1 MTPAFSS
8 TVTCK
13 TYSVINHS
21 PKPLTCISDEVI
33 YLITCARCKVQYVGE
48 TSRELSQRNNNHRST
63 FRNKYHT
70 LLAEHFSGEGACNIE
85 HCLIQPIEKIIS
97 EGNRDIRKLRL
108 EREAFWIKELRTLT
122 PYGLNDKLGSQNWRH
137 RWRDD
142 IAGRCFNSLAT
153 TRGSRGSRG
162 NSVSGQDNIWFLKA
176 LESSY
181 DNLNNWR
188 NAARIKV
195 NSVSI
200 VRLKE
205 MAWFYANLSNDWSC
219 NTPREI
225 INLMTDMINCRLFE
239 SNQKDKD
246 AKKYSENYFKIQFQA
261 KEIEKIHISKIFH
274 KHANLIPSKFS
285 TREPPKVI
293 FSRTK
298 NLGSVFFNYKT
309 TVANADKVTQVCQC
323 LNSDFRDPFH
333 GHIVTG
339 DLRVIENPKIRQ
351 LLSKGTNYR
360 EPRRVNWKLFL
371 PYFTNC
377 LKNLIETWSIQE
389 NAKQDSLSDWYTNV
403 LKDVKERINT
413 LKKTN
418 FRYGIRN
425 CVTDKLKDTIE
436 DLKDRFVFV
445 PTDKASKNFGV
456 VCKKFYVEIS
466 QKELGLSRKLR
477 NTSSNPTY
485 EIVSKDINSV
495 ISEHVAYMKL
505 QNIPAT
511 IPPSLPFLYWIPK
524 FHKKPHSKQRFI
536 AASRVCSTKPLSKIL
551 TYCLKLVED
560 HHRTRSRFYEISHGI
575 NPMWIIHNSSSVFKR
590 FSFFNQK
597 KECRNVRTYDF
608 STLYT
613 SIPHQQLKTRIST
626 LVKQAFDDGKHNFIS
641 LGKFQAKWSNN
652 PRDSTFAL
660 SCQSVCFL
668 LEWLIDNI
676 YVTFGDKLFRQVIG
690 IPMGTDCA
698 PFLANLF
705 LFSYEYEWI
714 DKQRSTGN
722 LSILYRFRGCCRY
735 IDDLLTVNN
744 DDLMKKYMK
753 DIYPPELILVPDET
767 DGLSVHFLDMNI
779 LISNGVISTSIYDK
793 RDSFSFPIVNFP
805 DLTGNIPLKESHGV
819 FTGECVRYARS
830 CTFLEDFTFRTQ
842 FLVDKLKSK
851 GFKIMGLKKTWKK
864 FCDRHILL
872 VSKYGSAVLKLC
884 DSWNF

>member
-1 MTPAFSS
+1 
-8 TVTCK
+8 
-13 TYSVINHS
+13 
-21 PKPLTCISDEVI
+21 
-33 YLITCARCKVQYVGE
+33 
-48 TSRELSQRNNNHRST
+48 
-63 FRNKYHT
+63 
-70 LLAEHFSGEGACNIE
+70 
-85 HCLIQPIEKIIS
+85 
-97 EGNRDIRKLRL
+97 
-108 EREAFWIKELRTLT
+108 
-122 PYGLNDKLGSQNWRH
+122 
-137 RWRDD
+137 
-142 IAGRCFNSLAT
+142 
-153 TRGSRGSRG
+153 
-162 NSVSGQDNIWFLKA
+162 
-176 LESSY
+176 
-181 DNLNNWR
+181 
-188 NAARIKV
+188 
-195 NSVSI
+195 
-200 VRLKE
+200 
-205 MAWFYANLSNDWSC
+205 
-219 NTPREI
+219 
-225 INLMTDMINCRLFE
+225 
-239 SNQKDKD
+239 
-246 AKKYSENYFKIQFQA
+246 
-261 KEIEKIHISKIFH
+261 
-274 KHANLIPSKFS
+274 
-285 TREPPKVI
+285 
-293 FSRTK
+293 
-298 NLGSVFFNYKT
+298 
-309 TVANADKVTQVCQC
+309 
-323 LNSDFRDPFH
+323 
-333 GHIVTG
+333 
-339 DLRVIENPKIRQ
+339 
-351 LLSKGTNYR
+351 
-360 EPRRVNWKLFL
+360 
-371 PYFTNC
+371 
-377 LKNLIETWSIQE
+377 
-389 NAKQDSLSDWYTNV
+389 
-403 LKDVKERINT
+403 
-413 LKKTN
+413 
-418 FRYGIRN
+418 
-425 CVTDKLKDTIE
+425 
-436 DLKDRFVFV
+436 
-445 PTDKASKNFGV
+445 
-456 VCKKFYVEIS
+456 
-466 QKELGLSRKLR
+466 
-477 NTSSNPTY
+477 
-485 EIVSKDINSV
+485 
-495 ISEHVAYMKL
+495 
-505 QNIPAT
+505 
-511 IPPSLPFLYWIPK
+511 
-524 FHKKPHSKQRFI
+524 
-536 AASRVCSTKPLSKIL
+536 
-551 TYCLKLVED
+551 
-560 HHRTRSRFYEISHGI
+560 
-575 NPMWIIHNSSSVFKR
+575 MWIIHNSSSVFKR

-805 DLTGNIPLKESHGV
+805 DLTGNIPLKESYGV